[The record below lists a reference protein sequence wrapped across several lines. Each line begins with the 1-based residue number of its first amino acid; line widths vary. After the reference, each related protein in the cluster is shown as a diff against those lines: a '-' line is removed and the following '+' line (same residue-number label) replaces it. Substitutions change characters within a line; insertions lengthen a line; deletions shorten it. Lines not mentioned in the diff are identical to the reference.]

1 MIKGQQQLVLSKY
14 IELYDI
20 LVPKEHFLRQIN
32 YLVDFSF
39 IYDELLSNYSLNQG
53 RGAKDPILM
62 FKYLLLKVIYE
73 LSDIDV
79 VARSLSD
86 LSFKYFLNLAPED
99 TNLINPSS
107 LTKFRKLRL
116 KDMNLLTC

>member
-1 MIKGQQQLVLSKY
+1 MVDMIKGQQQLVLSKY

-32 YLVDFSF
+32 DLVDLSF
-39 IYDELLSNYSLNQG
+39 IYDELLSNYSLDQG

-73 LSDIDV
+73 LSDVDV

-86 LSFKYFLNLAPED
+86 LSFKYLA
-99 TNLINPSS
+99 
-107 LTKFRKLRL
+107 
-116 KDMNLLTC
+116 LLDFSVVI